1 MGPLVEV
8 LAAAAGAVLQQACW
22 TRDQTVTGDMSEARD
37 QAWPGI
43 DTHSEDPAS
52 ALSHQPYPWAAKG
65 RLLTCRAG
73 RYLGSSCLSS
83 MGDRA
88 GESGTKSPS
97 VRALL
102 WGVPSPASS
111 SPSSLSPESWS
122 NRDSG
127 TSEIKPDFR
136 TRDRQVS
143 GGDYEHE
150 NLWGPGHTASHC
162 PGQRALCL
170 GATGQ
175 AGTTVS

>member
-1 MGPLVEV
+1 M
-8 LAAAAGAVLQQACW
+8 
-22 TRDQTVTGDMSEARD
+22 TRDMSEARG

-43 DTHSEDPAS
+43 DPHSEDAAS
-52 ALSHQPYPWAAKG
+52 APSHQPHPWATK
-65 RLLTCRAG
+65 RRCLTCRAG

-102 WGVPSPASS
+102 WGVPSPSSS

-127 TSEIKPDFR
+127 TSEIKPNFR
-136 TRDRQVS
+136 TRDRQCHNPHPFW
-143 GGDYEHE
+143 GEYEHDR
-150 NLWGPGHTASHC
+150 LQGPGHTVSHC

>member
-1 MGPLVEV
+1 M
-8 LAAAAGAVLQQACW
+8 
-22 TRDQTVTGDMSEARD
+22 TRDMSEARG

-43 DTHSEDPAS
+43 DPHSEDAAS
-52 ALSHQPYPWAAKG
+52 APSHQPHPWATK
-65 RLLTCRAG
+65 RRFLTCRAG

-127 TSEIKPDFR
+127 TSEIKPNFR
-136 TRDRQVS
+136 TRDRQCHNPHPFW
-143 GGDYEHE
+143 GG
-150 NLWGPGHTASHC
+150 NMSTTASRGQDTLC
-162 PGQRALCL
+162 PTALDRGRCVL
-170 GATGQ
+170 GPLARLGPL
-175 AGTTVS
+175 